1 MKPFPCK
8 TVNRAQKNKTGKIEI
23 FRKCRTQERGRMVSC
38 TGCRE
43 WYHEECMPISKQV
56 WQKIQNISGTVTT
69 AKYSRVCSIN
79 LYMCLLINTCVH
91 LDMLNMGIQ
100 WGYNIH

>member
-1 MKPFPCK
+1 MKYFASAEHRREGGWFLALDAENG
-8 TVNRAQKNKTGKIEI
+8 TMKNACPYQNKFGE
-23 FRKCRTQERGRMVSC
+23 
-38 TGCRE
+38 
-43 WYHEECMPISKQV
+43 
-56 WQKIQNISGTVTT
+56 KIQNISGTVTT